1 MIYFMTRK
9 KKHVHKNHDPHEF
22 KKEEVEEKKKKK
34 KKTIQTFV
42 SFTVITSAGL
52 VLILPVA
59 ENR

>member
-22 KKEEVEEKKKKK
+22 KKEEVEEK
-34 KKTIQTFV
+34 TIQTFV